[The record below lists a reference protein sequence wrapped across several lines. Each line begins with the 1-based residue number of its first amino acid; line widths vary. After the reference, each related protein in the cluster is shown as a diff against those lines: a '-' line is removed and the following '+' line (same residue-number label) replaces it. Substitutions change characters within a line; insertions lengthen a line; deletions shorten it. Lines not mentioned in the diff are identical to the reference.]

1 MGFKLAFGVREFNSE
16 SALDDPNF
24 VQWNVA
30 IITSCQNRIIII
42 ITTIIKS

>member
-30 IITSCQNRIIII
+30 LITSINSVIQDR
-42 ITTIIKS
+42 